1 MTGLRNVFG
10 LAALGSALVWSSA
23 GWAQQESDKPSQ
35 EEPAQRERATR
46 HEKSNRER
54 RELLKKQTEELTD
67 RMRRLNREPLR
78 RGIEVSA
85 PPFRFNLRG
94 DWYLSEPRPNDLGAS
109 IVPADESLRTQ
120 LGLTDGQ
127 GLIVKS
133 VAHGGPAFQIGLQ
146 ANDVL
151 TSLADKPL
159 ATPADLI
166 KQLKE
171 AGEKVVPLQVLR
183 SGKSMTIQV
192 KPIYHVTFGPVE
204 TTRPRYLLGVQV
216 ESLDETLR
224 AQLKLPDQ
232 EGLLVNAVEPE
243 SAAEKAGFKKYDIL
257 LAVGDQPL
265 KGSEDLVSRIQNSSG
280 KALTFKLLRGGKTI
294 TVEVTP
300 TIQPDAEA
308 GSHELGL
315 EPSVRA
321 VRPSGMIWDDHK
333 YNWTLPARPPHTV
346 VYDPL
351 WRQQTENFP
360 VAQAF
365 GLPHPSE
372 LQFGELQGEVKE
384 LRRLIENLQKSLQA
398 KPDSDHTER

>member
-1 MTGLRNVFG
+1 M
-10 LAALGSALVWSSA
+10 
-23 GWAQQESDKPSQ
+23 
-35 EEPAQRERATR
+35 
-46 HEKSNRER
+46 
-54 RELLKKQTEELTD
+54 
-67 RMRRLNREPLR
+67 
-78 RGIEVSA
+78 
-85 PPFRFNLRG
+85 RG
-94 DWYLSEPRPNDLGAS
+94 DWYLSEPRPNDLGAG

-120 LGLTDGQ
+120 LGLTGGQ

-133 VAHGGPAFQIGLQ
+133 VAHGGPAFQVGLEV
-146 ANDVL
+146 NDIL

-183 SGKSMTIQV
+183 SGKPMTIQV

-216 ESLDETLR
+216 ESLDDTLR

-232 EGLLVNAVEPE
+232 EGLLVNAVEPD

-257 LAVGDQPL
+257 LTVGDRPL
-265 KGSEDLVSRIQNSSG
+265 KGSEDLISRIQNSSG

-300 TIQPDAEA
+300 TIQPDADA
-308 GSHELGL
+308 GNHELGL

-321 VRPSGMIWDDHK
+321 VRPSGMFFDHS
-333 YNWTLPARPPHTV
+333 LPIAETFS
-346 VYDPL
+346 L
-351 WRQQTENFP
+351 T
-360 VAQAF
+360 
-365 GLPHPSE
+365 HPSE
-372 LQFGELQGEVKE
+372 LQLGELQGEVKE
-384 LRRLIENLQKSLQA
+384 LRRLVENLQKALQA
-398 KPDSDHTER
+398 KPDSDHAER